1 MNETIFSVVIP
12 TYNRASKIRRAV
24 ESVLA
29 QSYENFEIL
38 VMDDGSTDNTA
49 EVVAS
54 FADPRITYR
63 WDKNFGGPARPR
75 NRGIALAKGE
85 WICFLDADDWWTVD
99 KLQICFDCI
108 NEKVDLVPIS
118 IFVNKETA
126 QKLKKIEDK
135 NRVLRNSFFNRL
147 ILFLLSTH
155 RTLKRFDIAETMTN
169 KNIHDDW
176 HEDFLQFT
184 GGLDGLENIIRDPLE
199 NIRVAFK
206 GESQQDN
213 GLYNTRLPPAYIGFE
228 CYLDDEYVPNTKE
241 YQKRIKEENEFA
253 DSL

>member
-1 MNETIFSVVIP
+1 METKLSFKLIKPNADLLDKRLKSLFLRKEKFLAHLLDTEI
-12 TYNRASKIRRAV
+12 NNLKIDIGEKQQSEKARR
-24 ESVLA
+24 
-29 QSYENFEIL
+29 YI
-38 VMDDGSTDNTA
+38 
-49 EVVAS
+49 
-54 FADPRITYR
+54 Y
-63 WDKNFGGPARPR
+63 K
-75 NRGIALAKGE
+75 ALHNIK
-85 WICFLDADDWWTVD
+85 IN
-99 KLQICFDCI
+99 